1 MEYKGYTKT
10 VTTDVSENGEVIGV
24 SENISVNWKME
35 NTTNINVQQQ
45 QQQQSS
51 REDGPGDA

>member
-10 VTTDVSENGEVIGV
+10 ITSKVSEDGIVIAM
-24 SENISVNWKME
+24 SEEIKVNWEMNNNINISA
-35 NTTNINVQQQ
+35 QQ

-51 REDGPGDA
+51 REDGPGIA

>member
-1 MEYKGYTKT
+1 MEYKGYTET
-10 VTTDVSENGEVIGV
+10 VTKEVSEDGTVIGV
-24 SENISVNWKME
+24 SKNIEVNWKEM
-35 NTTNINVQQQ
+35 NTNTNNQQQ